1 MSKELLSKIA
11 GIVVTYNGC
20 DLLDLQVG
28 LLEEGCGLH
37 GTLFMNKIYH
47 TLASFNT
54 PQNQMIFDLFDLTNL
69 ERLFCA
75 TEQN

>member
-37 GTLFMNKIYH
+37 GTLFMNKIYKGYPV
-47 TLASFNT
+47 L
-54 PQNQMIFDLFDLTNL
+54 L
-69 ERLFCA
+69 
-75 TEQN
+75 